1 MDAMETNGVD
11 AREPTATTRGEE
23 DATTAS
29 GGDETKSGKFRA
41 AAETPETVLP
51 LRVLDEYEFRDKFNE
66 SKLVSVHGSKPC
78 EVLVLGKARKIEGGE
93 SELPSKVLA
102 ETLTPQD
109 KPPHALKLMEVHD
122 WVIRYGGDAPEIWLV
137 TPRAWYK
144 LLEPNVRFEKYVAT
158 TLRRARFVNAVV
170 RALAENWNVELERGL
185 EIILS
190 VPVVPH
196 DVPMAIKTPTK
207 AARLLGDTS
216 PEAQRE
222 AALDGRSEEE
232 AKDSSAYRYTRAD
245 VVVDG
250 FFIASQIET
259 LVKSGALRPTGAPA
273 FTPALDADLPP
284 FVVDLQTWT
293 SDKHQLGTSTK
304 ASRLERDRARRERL
318 RAEKQAEKEAKNKPR
333 PPRLEPPP
341 PASRVLSAHS
351 ARVGPALLAET
362 LTLWDFSQVFA
373 RSLHFPRCPLDRFA
387 RAFLGDDL
395 TAAESAVLRDFMTA
409 CLRVVEG
416 RVDSI
421 DHETMKKPPERA
433 RWWTDPVMGINDIG
447 ELDWEDRATHLIVEY
462 ERGINGRARAHA
474 VRAVE
479 ALEAGRR
486 IEDAPP
492 TGRVSLAVALCAMAS
507 ESEAFREYFT
517 EVYDA
522 TRERRKKGEF
532 HVNPPTLAEEVP
544 KTEKTKTKTKT
555 KTAEDDGD
563 GAKDDDA
570 MDTDDVKGVR
580 DGEQGNEEDEEDD
593 DGEVS
598 KPPPTL
604 AEYRREQLA
613 TWRAESVNRSVATRG
628 KPVAVDEHGRRYFA
642 LGGLNNAC
650 RLFVETPPDGWL
662 DDDDAPPIVDGKET
676 PRRPETRPPVD
687 DVAYEEDLE
696 DAPSASGNVSGLRE
710 YASRWGVYEPGESL
724 DALSA
729 WCDASYDNERFITK
743 LHRLVSNA
751 FDGADAEPP
760 LEPSIRLERI
770 KALCDSMSVDAYAHL
785 ESVSMDTAD
794 ERTRAVRL
802 FETVK
807 FIAHSA
813 PFWRTGD
820 TRWTDRFIRV
830 TSRVDAVCSAEE
842 PSLIDL
848 LKILSGIESVF
859 SQANLMDDTG
869 WTEMKPTWL
878 AQLRFYVYGPRTEDE
893 LAGAAPRETT
903 TPSTPS
909 TTTTSGENI
918 PGLNDVFTAPEL
930 LEPLPPLTVRRAANL
945 VNQFLRY
952 VTQDSHRMSQRAFQL
967 STGIEHGVA
976 AIQPGDIV
984 ALIRRGLSKTY
995 AKYVERKSRP
1005 RTWIDVNSLQ
1015 PVERCAVLGVAYR
1028 GCEEARRRAGEVNP
1042 PCAWFMCL
1050 LLDEPGTER
1059 QSSTRSRN
1067 SADAVKI
1074 EEKDERRI
1082 VMAPLYAG
1090 DIAEYVLP
1098 WSKYQEVDKKPW
1110 QAGNRIMMQF
1120 EGVQVADESRGIVT
1134 VDGAVYYLGRVRKTR
1149 ASPDRWESV
1158 MVVFDSDPEDYM
1170 WVSPWEIVE
1179 APEKYH
1185 EPVHMPP
1192 EPVDIWKSL
1201 TPEDMAHIARCKAVA
1216 RRLGWPSG
1224 DHRKDFEQFREEAFG
1239 HGDMPLAPV
1248 FCGTRMN
1255 LHRVFIETLHL
1266 GGYEQVTRAKF
1277 WKTVARS
1284 LGRDLTSQTS
1294 ASFAMRRSYE
1304 RCLYPMETYLTSAE
1318 MVEKLGLV
1326 VNEEAT
1332 TMDQFPGSLPCG
1344 VAHDDYDDEEDNHHD
1359 DEEVDDDDDEEVDN
1373 EMDDANDEEAK
1384 VNKDGGDDYKLSDED
1399 FDDEDGS
1406 DDGESDSDWK

>member
-1 MDAMETNGVD
+1 MEVDDVD
-11 AREPTATTRGEE
+11 AGEPMAVTRGEE

-29 GGDETKSGKFRA
+29 GGDETTAGKFRA
-41 AAETPETVLP
+41 AAETRETALP

-66 SKLVSVHGSKPC
+66 GKFVNVHGSKPC

-144 LLEPNVRFEKYVAT
+144 LLEPSARFEKYVTT

-170 RALAENWNVELERGL
+170 QALAQDWNLELERGL
-185 EIILS
+185 GIILEI
-190 VPVVPH
+190 PVVAH

-216 PEAQRE
+216 AEAQRE
-222 AALDGRSEEE
+222 AALDGRSEED

-273 FTPALDADLPP
+273 SASASAADVDVPS

-304 ASRLERDRARRERL
+304 ASRLERDRARRERI
-318 RAEKQAEKEAKNKPR
+318 RAEKQAEKEAKNKPH
-333 PPRLEPPP
+333 PPRMEPPP
-341 PASRVLSAHS
+341 QASRVLERYS

-362 LTLWDFSQVFA
+362 LTLWDFSQVFT
-373 RSLHFPRCPLDRFA
+373 RPLHFPRCPLDRFA
-387 RAFLGDDL
+387 RAFLSDDV
-395 TAAESAVLRDFMTA
+395 TAAESALLRDFMTA

-421 DHETMKKPPERA
+421 DHETMKTPPERA

-447 ELDWEDRATHLIVEY
+447 ELDWEDRANHLIVEY
-462 ERGINGRARAHA
+462 QRWINGRARPHA
-474 VRAVE
+474 VRAVA
-479 ALEAGRR
+479 ALDAGEP
-486 IEDAPP
+486 IERAPP
-492 TGRVSLAVALCAMAS
+492 TGRVSLAVALCAIAS

-517 EVYDA
+517 EVYDR

-544 KTEKTKTKTKT
+544 KTEKTKTKSEGGEED
-555 KTAEDDGD
+555 AREADRDDGERD
-563 GAKDDDA
+563 GDA
-570 MDTDDVKGVR
+570 METDDVKVER
-580 DGEQGNEEDEEDD
+580 ADEDD
-593 DGEVS
+593 DGEDDGEES
-598 KPPPTL
+598 KPPTL
-604 AEYRREQLA
+604 AEYRREQLTA
-613 TWRAESVNRSVATRG
+613 WRAEFANRSVVTRG

-662 DDDDAPPIVDGKET
+662 DDEREGGGDDDDDAPRIVDGVEMPK
-676 PRRPETRPPVD
+676 RPKTRPPVD
-687 DVAYEEDLE
+687 DVEYEEDLE
-696 DAPSASGNVSGLRE
+696 DVPSGSGDVSGLRE
-710 YASRWGVYEPGESL
+710 YGSRWGVYEPGESL

-729 WCDASYDNERFITK
+729 WCNASYDNERFITK

-751 FDGADAEPP
+751 VDGADAEPP
-760 LEPSIRLERI
+760 LEQSARLERI
-770 KALCDSMSVDAYAHL
+770 KELCDSMSVDAYAHL
-785 ESVSMDTAD
+785 ESVPTGTAD

-820 TRWTDRFIRV
+820 MRWMDRFIRV
-830 TSRVDAVCSAEE
+830 ASRIEVVCSAEE

-848 LKILSGIESVF
+848 LKTLAGIESVF
-859 SQANLMDDTG
+859 SQASLMDDAA

-878 AQLRFYVYGPRTEDE
+878 AQLRFYVYGPRAEDE
-893 LAGAAPRETT
+893 LAGAAPSE
-903 TPSTPS
+903 PS
-909 TTTTSGENI
+909 TTANGENI
-918 PGLNDVFTAPEL
+918 PGLNDIFTAPEL

-952 VTQDSHRMSQRAFQL
+952 VAQDSHRMSQRAFQL
-967 STGIEHGVA
+967 TTGIEHGVA
-976 AIQPGDIV
+976 AIKSGEIV

-995 AKYVERKSRP
+995 ARYVEKKSRP
-1005 RTWIDVNSLQ
+1005 RNWIDVNSLR

-1028 GCEEARRRAGEVNP
+1028 GCEEARRGDGEVNP

-1050 LLDEPGTER
+1050 LLDEPDTER
-1059 QSSTRSRN
+1059 QASTRSKN
-1067 SADAVKI
+1067 SVEAVKT
-1074 EEKDERRI
+1074 EKDERRL

-1098 WSKYQEVDKKPW
+1098 WSKYQEVDNKPFSP
-1110 QAGNRIMMQF
+1110 GNRIMMQF
-1120 EGVQVADESRGIVT
+1120 EGVQAADESRGIVS
-1134 VDGAVYYLGRVRKTR
+1134 VNGAVYYLGRVRKTR
-1149 ASPDRWESV
+1149 ASPDRWETV

-1179 APEKYH
+1179 APEEYH
-1185 EPVHMPP
+1185 DPVHLAP

-1201 TPEDMAHIARCKAVA
+1201 TPEDMAHIARCKAIA

-1224 DHRKDFEQFREEAFG
+1224 DHRKDFDKFREEAFG
-1239 HGDMPLAPV
+1239 HGDMPIAPV
-1248 FCGTRMN
+1248 FCGSRMN

-1284 LGRDLTSQTS
+1284 LGRDLTSHTS

-1304 RCLYPMETYLTSAE
+1304 RCLYPMETYLTSTE
-1318 MVEKLGLV
+1318 MVEKLGLII
-1326 VNEEAT
+1326 NEEAT
-1332 TMDQFPGSLPCG
+1332 TMEQFPGSLPSG
-1344 VAHDDYDDEEDNHHD
+1344 VANDEYVEDDDDAPS
-1359 DEEVDDDDDEEVDN
+1359 DDDDDDDDDDDKTVDD
-1373 EMDDANDEEAK
+1373 EMEDANDEEK
-1384 VNKDGGDDYKLSDED
+1384 PDKDDAEDYKLSDED
-1399 FDDEDGS
+1399 FDEDGS